1 MKLRLIPALLLAA
14 TVSIAAHAQ
23 LPAPQLAPQ
32 PTILAQLEI
41 RGVAPLFNQA
51 ARILAPVVPPQQ
63 VDAAVKEFFSGAC
76 PIDLLSLVGLTSS
89 DPIRA
94 VLYSKP
100 DADEPGLILDL
111 PAANG
116 DIDAFFD
123 VIARSCPSSPIPP
136 AVGARLP
143 SSARI
148 YRLPFPI
155 AGDDTRVL
163 FLPHGNRVAAWPL
176 ALRGGV
182 QPIQAARL
190 VASAPSPAVEGVIA
204 IRANLEALSA
214 LATSGRGIFAEI
226 PADTGHTIGLALP
239 VTDYALGFGL
249 DDANHL
255 RLDNAYALASG
266 TPIAKYFSTIA
277 APAPFVGAILHP
289 DAIAAA
295 AQHSDTSLID
305 KTLLAE
311 LLDPIAHEEPAFQ
324 DLITSFAGLLA
335 RTAAAFDGD
344 DSAWAIYPPADGKA
358 LPWVACTARP
368 EGLDSLDILSD
379 RFSALATDTIA
390 LGGQF
395 LQTIEGN
402 DLDMP
407 VLEDINPLIEPIAD
421 RSIADV
427 DVRTYVI
434 RAPYHDD
441 DTITYDLLTFDA
453 ALAGPALVLASL
465 PDARLSEILA
475 ALAHDAPARP
485 GIAALPAFHAA
496 YGQPPP
502 NASGVVIQLLPLLR
516 GIAEKARS
524 VDETRD
530 YAEAAAPFLSATD
543 GISLPLAAVVRPGS
557 APGSIH
563 ETLSLP
569 LPDLHSVIN
578 ALLPLAMGGT
588 SDAPALD
595 DDSSAPD
602 PFDNW

>member
-14 TVSIAAHAQ
+14 TLSAAANPHFPTSQ
-23 LPAPQLAPQ
+23 PPPQ

-41 RGVAPLFNQA
+41 RGVAPLFSQA
-51 ARILAPVVPPQQ
+51 TRLLAPFIPQEQ
-63 VDAAVKEFFSGAC
+63 IDAGIQGFLSEAS
-76 PIDLLSLVGLTSS
+76 PIDLLSLVGRSSS

-94 VLYSKP
+94 ILYQKP

-116 DIDAFFD
+116 DTDAFFD
-123 VIARSCPSSPIPP
+123 TLARSCADAPIPP
-136 AVGARLP
+136 AVASRLP
-143 SSARI
+143 ASARI
-148 YRLPFPI
+148 YRLPFPV
-155 AGDDTRVL
+155 AGDDSRVL
-163 FLPHGNRVAAWPL
+163 FLPHGHRVTAWPL
-176 ALRGGV
+176 GLRGGI

-190 VASAPSPAVEGVIA
+190 VASAPALDVEGVIA
-204 IRANLEALSA
+204 IRANLKD
-214 LATSGRGIFAEI
+214 LADNAGTSSFIDI
-226 PADTGHTIGLALP
+226 PAADTAFRDLP

-249 DDANHL
+249 DDANRL
-255 RLDNAYALASG
+255 RLDTAYALQPGAPL
-266 TPIAKYFSTIA
+266 TKYLSSVA

-402 DLDMP
+402 DLDLP
-407 VLEDINPLIEPIAD
+407 VLEDINPRIEPIAD

-434 RAPYHDD
+434 RATDPDD

-496 YGQPPP
+496 YGQLPA
-502 NASGVVIQLLPLLR
+502 NASAVVIQLLPLLR

-530 YAEAAAPFLSATD
+530 YADAAAPFLSATG

-557 APGSIH
+557 TPGSIH

-578 ALLPLAMGGT
+578 ALLPLFMGGDL
-588 SDAPALD
+588 DASP
-595 DDSSAPD
+595 SD
-602 PFDNW
+602 PFDD

>member
-1 MKLRLIPALLLAA
+1 MKLRLIPTLLLAA
-14 TVSIAAHAQ
+14 SLSAAANPHFPTSQ
-23 LPAPQLAPQ
+23 PPPQ

-41 RGVAPLFNQA
+41 RGVAPLFSQA
-51 ARILAPVVPPQQ
+51 TRLLAPFVPPEQI
-63 VDAAVKEFFSGAC
+63 DAGIQGFLSEAS
-76 PIDLLSLVGLTSS
+76 PIDLLSLVGRSSS

-94 VLYSKP
+94 ILYQKP

-116 DIDAFFD
+116 DTNAFFD
-123 VIARSCPSSPIPP
+123 TLARSCADAPIPP
-136 AVGARLP
+136 AVASRLP
-143 SSARI
+143 ASARI
-148 YRLPFPI
+148 YRLPFPV
-155 AGDDTRVL
+155 AGDDSRVL
-163 FLPHGNRVAAWPL
+163 FLPHGHRVTAWPL
-176 ALRGGV
+176 GLRGGI

-190 VASAPSPAVEGVIA
+190 VASAPALDVEGVIA

-239 VTDYALGFGL
+239 ATDYAIGFGL

-305 KTLLAE
+305 KTLLAD

-485 GIAALPAFHAA
+485 GLAALPAFHAA
-496 YGQPPP
+496 YGQPPQ
-502 NASGVVIQLLPLLR
+502 NASAVVIQLLPLLR

-557 APGSIH
+557 TPGSIH

-578 ALLPLAMGGT
+578 ALLPLFMGGDM
-588 SDAPALD
+588 DASPILD
-595 DDSSAPD
+595 DDAPPSD
-602 PFDNW
+602 PFDD